1 MTITPQTPQERLR
14 AAEAAAYNIQAVA
27 EALDIA
33 VETAHRDGAD
43 ALGFLLGILNERLR
57 HDVEA
62 ILAAVA
68 RER

>member
-1 MTITPQTPQERLR
+1 MTPKTPEDRLR
-14 AAEAAAYNIQAVA
+14 AAEAATYNIQAVA
-27 EALDIA
+27 EALDVA

-57 HDVEA
+57 HDIEA

>member
-1 MTITPQTPQERLR
+1 MTIHTPEDRLR

-57 HDVEA
+57 RDVEA
-62 ILAAVA
+62 ILSAVA
-68 RER
+68 RVG